1 MLGVISSPVN
11 YMHSQFGATAA
22 IPPDPSVPV
31 AVHPLR
37 RSWVSATEGASSVI
51 S

>member
-11 YMHSQFGATAA
+11 SVHSQLGATAA

-31 AVHPLR
+31 AVHPLQG
-37 RSWVSATEGASSVI
+37 SWVSATEGASSVT

>member
-11 YMHSQFGATAA
+11 SVHSQLRATAA

-31 AVHPLR
+31 GVHPLQG
-37 RSWVSATEGASSVI
+37 SWVSATKGASSVT

>member
-11 YMHSQFGATAA
+11 YMHRQFGATAA

-37 RSWVSATEGASSVI
+37 RSWVSATEETSGVTS
-51 S
+51 